1 MVKKANNTE
10 ELLEEV
16 ILRLNRNLQNQL
28 SIESQR
34 EIIKEFEEQLG
45 EIKEAIK
52 KQTEI
57 LNTLKSYIV
66 PFNIIRFILV
76 SSIIYYLRT
85 RL

>member
-1 MVKKANNTE
+1 MVKKANDTE

-16 ILRLNRNLQNQL
+16 ILRLNSNLQNQL

-66 PFNIIRFILV
+66 PFNIIMAILV

>member
-1 MVKKANNTE
+1 MVKKANDTE

-16 ILRLNRNLQNQL
+16 ILRLNSNLQNQL

-66 PFNIIRFILV
+66 PFNIIMFILV